1 MRSSATPIRRPPRR
15 PHRARPDAARSTLGQ
30 LLAPD
35 LSLTLRSMGPSE
47 SLRRPGNR
55 RPRVPRSHGPP
66 EGRVNAAKVDIWLT
80 SRRPASAS
88 DVRLTFGQPLTSNPS
103 LNRWSMRLSESARRP
118 GNWLHG
124 VPRSHGPAE
133 ERVNRAKVDIRL
145 TAHCAESAS
154 DVPLTFGEPLVL
166 NLFLSSWSM
175 RPWESARRPHNWRQ
189 GFPRSHGPPEGRVDG
204 AKVDIR
210 LTTRRPAAA
219 SDAARAPAPGPV
231 ARDGRVRAQ
240 PSAPPRTYHA
250 RGRALTEIANASA
263 R

>member
-1 MRSSATPIRRPPRR
+1 MRSSATPIRRPSCR
-15 PHRARPDAARSTLGQ
+15 PCRARPDPVRSTLGQ
-30 LLAPD
+30 PLAPD

-80 SRRPASAS
+80 SRRPASAP
-88 DVRLTFGQPLTSNPS
+88 DLRLTFGQPLAFNLS
-103 LNRWSMRLSESARRP
+103 LN
-118 GNWLHG
+118 
-124 VPRSHGPAE
+124 
-133 ERVNRAKVDIRL
+133 
-145 TAHCAESAS
+145 
-154 DVPLTFGEPLVL
+154 
-166 NLFLSSWSM
+166 SWSM

-240 PSAPPRTYHA
+240 PSAPPRTCHA

>member
-80 SRRPASAS
+80 SRRPASAP
-88 DVRLTFGQPLTSNPS
+88 DLRLTFGQPLAFNLS
-103 LNRWSMRLSESARRP
+103 LN
-118 GNWLHG
+118 
-124 VPRSHGPAE
+124 
-133 ERVNRAKVDIRL
+133 
-145 TAHCAESAS
+145 
-154 DVPLTFGEPLVL
+154 
-166 NLFLSSWSM
+166 SWSM
-175 RPWESARRPHNWRQ
+175 RPWESARRPSNWRQ

-219 SDAARAPAPGPV
+219 PDAARAAAPGPA
-231 ARDGRVRAQ
+231 ARDGRGQAQ
-240 PSAPPRTYHA
+240 PSAPPRTCHA
-250 RGRALTEIANASA
+250 KGRALTEVADAAA